1 MTVLSDQFNSDITAM
16 MDDAWGELFTP
27 ETGSAFTGQIT
38 VFRSDNIDSYPGN
51 ASEIVAELR
60 WQASDFAEP
69 IPEFKFLQQSTGKY
83 WVMKESPEVT
93 GGEVIATVY
102 QLKRSRT
109 GAI

>member
-1 MTVLSDQFNSDITAM
+1 MSIADQFNDDITAI

-38 VFRSDNIDSYPGN
+38 VFRSEAIEDYPGN

-60 WQASDFAEP
+60 WQVSAFAEP
-69 IPEFKFLQQSTGKY
+69 VPEFKFTQNATGEN
-83 WVMKESPEVT
+83 WIMRNAPEVT

-102 QLKRSRT
+102 KLKRSRT
-109 GAI
+109 GAQ